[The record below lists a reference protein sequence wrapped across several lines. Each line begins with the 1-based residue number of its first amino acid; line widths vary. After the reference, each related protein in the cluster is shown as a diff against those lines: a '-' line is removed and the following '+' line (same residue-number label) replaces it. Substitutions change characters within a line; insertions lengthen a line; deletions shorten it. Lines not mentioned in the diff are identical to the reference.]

1 MALGL
6 SFIDEVQRLILK
18 VKESESESIAKAAL
32 FIADA
37 IENDGLL
44 HVFGCGHS
52 QMYAE
57 ELFYRA
63 GGLVPVNPILEPAL
77 SLRPEAPKST
87 AFERME
93 GLGKLIVA
101 NENMKEGDVLIIAS
115 TSGRN
120 AVPVEVALEAQKRGV
135 KVIGLTSLEFTNEV
149 TSRHPSGKKLID
161 ISDVVLDNGGVSGD
175 AMMEL
180 EPLPYKFGPT
190 SSIVGFTLLQAIV
203 VQAIE
208 ELAKRG
214 KEAPVWVSSNLD
226 KGDAIN
232 KVHLANYKRR
242 IKCL

>member
-1 MALGL
+1 MSLGL
-6 SFIDEVQRLILK
+6 NFIDQIQTLIAK
-18 VKESESESIAKAAL
+18 VKDSESDNIAKAASL
-32 FIADA
+32 VADA

-93 GLGKLIVA
+93 GLGKVIVA

-120 AVPVEVALEAQKRGV
+120 AVPVEVALEAQERGV
-135 KVIGLTSLEFTNEV
+135 KVIGLTSLEFTSEV
-149 TSRHPSGKKLID
+149 SSRHSSGKKLID
-161 ISDVVLDNGGVSGD
+161 FSDVVLDNGGVPGD

-180 EPLPYKFGPT
+180 ASLPYKFGPT

-203 VQAIE
+203 VQTIE

-232 KVHLANYKRR
+232 KVHLAKYKNR